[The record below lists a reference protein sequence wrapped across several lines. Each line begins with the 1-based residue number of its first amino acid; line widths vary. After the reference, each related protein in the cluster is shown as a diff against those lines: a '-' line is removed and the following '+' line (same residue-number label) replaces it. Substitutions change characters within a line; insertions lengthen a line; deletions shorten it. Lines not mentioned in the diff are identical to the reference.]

1 MFFFAVCLPKKD
13 KNNLIYVK
21 EEIMKFIYCVLLIVA
36 PLLLVGQNT
45 LLTEDFNGG
54 LHYSWFP
61 TFPYINNITAAQ
73 NATAPSGD
81 GWVGRLDNSVAG
93 GVGAVAVGDVYTDFH
108 YEANIFVPVDQA
120 TYYGI
125 EFRVD
130 TTGSDTTISSTS
142 YQLICRFKPGMLT
155 PRVRFRHRSGA
166 SPVTLQDWDNSTLPG
181 GIPTSAAWHKLAVTC
196 KADSFW
202 LYYDDQLL
210 PGCPI
215 TDATYNSGYVGLYYW
230 DMTILDSVLL
240 VDDVLVTDLGVNS
253 IEDEYNFLPE
263 NLHLSQNYPNPF
275 NPNTTIKFKLD
286 KSEFVKLTI
295 YNAAGELVKTLVDN
309 QYSAG
314 THQIKWDATDLS
326 GAKVSA
332 GVYLYSLQTANG
344 IETKKMILL
353 K

>member
-1 MFFFAVCLPKKD
+1 
-13 KNNLIYVK
+13 
-21 EEIMKFIYCVLLIVA
+21 MKLLTLFLLIFT
-36 PLLLVGQNT
+36 PILLFSQNT
-45 LLTEDFNGG
+45 LLSEDFNGG
-54 LHYSWFP
+54 LNHNWFA
-61 TFPYINNITAAQ
+61 TFPGINSITASQ
-73 NATAPSGD
+73 NSSAPSGD

-93 GVGAVAVGDVYTDFH
+93 GVGSAAVGDDYTDFH

-130 TTGSDTTISSTS
+130 TTGSITNINSTS
-142 YQLICRFKPGMLT
+142 YQLICRFKPGGMLT
-155 PRVRFRHRSGA
+155 PRVRFRHRTGA
-166 SPVTLQDWDNSTLPG
+166 SPTTIQDWDNSTLPG
-181 GIPTSAAWHKLAVTC
+181 GIPTSAAWHKLSVTC

-215 TDATYNSGYVGLYYW
+215 TDATYNSGFIGLYYW
-230 DMTILDSVLL
+230 DMAILDSVLL

-253 IEDEYNFLPE
+253 IEDEYNFHPKK
-263 NLHLSQNYPNPF
+263 LHLSQNYPNPF
-275 NPNTTIKFKLD
+275 NPNTTIKFNLD
-286 KSEFVKLTI
+286 KTDNVKLVV
-295 YNAAGELVKTLVDN
+295 YNSAGELIKTLADN

-314 THQIKWDATDLS
+314 THQIKWDATDIS

-332 GVYLYSLQTANG
+332 GIYLYSLQTANK